1 MTQEGTSTEDPI
13 DVVGEYLAA
22 FLAVEQD
29 WGVIDGL
36 MHAHRPEEA
45 LMYYDMALRHIHKVM
60 EELEEQNVKPWFL
73 HGFDRH
79 SKAVRDLLL
88 DEGKVK
94 STALKLVERALSKY
108 PKYYVKLKKEA
119 EGEEKKEEVEG

>member
-1 MTQEGTSTEDPI
+1 VSQEKVSTEDPI
-13 DVVGEYLAA
+13 DIVGEYLAA

-45 LMYYDMALRHIHKVM
+45 LMYYDMALRHVHKVM
-60 EELEEQNVKPWFL
+60 EELEELNIRPWFL
-73 HGFDRH
+73 HGFDQY
-79 SKAVRDLLL
+79 SKNVRDLLC

-94 STALKLVERALSKY
+94 SVALKLVERALSKY
-108 PKYYVKLKKEA
+108 PKYYTKLKKET
-119 EGEEKKEEVEG
+119 EKEEKKEEVKG